1 MIIIYIVAIIK
12 RIWGDIGVGAKDI
25 GKYQNTMS
33 KIDEIPI
40 LHLWSVMP
48 TLSYLYLAY
57 LFISSVYAPETTS
70 AIILWGNVTRLWICL
85 LLERG
90 NILFPK
96 GPFGLIVGQVTALQ
110 LSFLISKKKQKQW
123 CNRIDLKVVQFSG
136 TLYEHVH
143 PISFEAGIRCFTVF
157 FYWEDWWF
165 YFLCLFLVFPTFF
178 CPILT
183 CVNFSFF
190 VLTTLSSGTTLYVNS
205 VARWISLVK
214 HD

>member
-1 MIIIYIVAIIK
+1 M
-12 RIWGDIGVGAKDI
+12 GAKDI

-110 LSFLISKKKQKQW
+110 LSFLISKKKQKTMMQSHRFKSGAVFW
-123 CNRIDLKVVQFSG
+123 NTLWTCSPNFFWSRHQVLYSIFLLGRLMVLLSVSFPGLPNFFLSNLDMCQF
-136 TLYEHVH
+136 
-143 PISFEAGIRCFTVF
+143 
-157 FYWEDWWF
+157 
-165 YFLCLFLVFPTFF
+165 FLLRSNYLIIWDYLV
-178 CPILT
+178 C
-183 CVNFSFF
+183 
-190 VLTTLSSGTTLYVNS
+190 
-205 VARWISLVK
+205 
-214 HD
+214 